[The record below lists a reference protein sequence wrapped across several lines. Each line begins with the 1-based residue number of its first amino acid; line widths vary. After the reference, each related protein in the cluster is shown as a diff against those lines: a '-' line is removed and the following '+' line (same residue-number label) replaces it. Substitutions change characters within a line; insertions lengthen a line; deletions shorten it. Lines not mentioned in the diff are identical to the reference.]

1 MSDKKEMFDNAV
13 VKLDFLGK
21 EDIDFNKA
29 IADLDKKIVDDK
41 NAEVAK
47 VVADKVKDASK

>member
-47 VVADKVKDASK
+47 VVADKAKDASK

>member
-21 EDIDFNKA
+21 EDVDFNKA

-47 VVADKVKDASK
+47 VVADKAKDASK

>member
-29 IADLDKKIVDDK
+29 IADLDKKIADDK

-47 VVADKVKDASK
+47 AVADKAKDASK

>member
-47 VVADKVKDASK
+47 AVVDKAKDASK

>member
-47 VVADKVKDASK
+47 VVADKAKDTSK

>member
-47 VVADKVKDASK
+47 AVADKAKDASK